1 MANENVKIIVQE
13 VDETRP
19 KGSGAS
25 SDIVYVP
32 GFGNDFISAE
42 YRNVP
47 ILCST
52 VDEFETYFG
61 STPYRFTSVDVNN
74 VALANWANVHVGD
87 YDRSYIYAKE
97 LINAGLAVLYENI
110 SLDENAHV
118 NIGTFEST
126 DLTKAQNSRNV
137 FYASKEYVTTPA
149 TVTFGLE
156 GQPVY
161 GAVSLIAKGRE
172 DVTVTVKSLST
183 NNDKFVVKDTVI
195 KWENATAE
203 ELESVI
209 CTAELEIGAPGSFCL
224 NLVVGDN
231 IGDDVPTSGN
241 ILEYFY
247 GENGLTT
254 RLDNLKDKN
263 EYTVKYITSGGYPT
277 FVGKYALASK
287 MLDCANNRNDAVA
300 LIDHDDRY
308 GDTNED
314 LTLTGD
320 LYTSVNDYFAT
331 AAHSEFGAMFT
342 PWGDYT
348 CVTVDDPTATVQ
360 AMPASFGYLLCLA
373 NAIKTSPNWLAMAGV
388 TRGIVPNLR
397 RLRTTKVLSNVI
409 AENYQPKY
417 GTEGNKIS
425 INAITN
431 VKPYGLTIWGN
442 RTLKPVHS
450 KGTVA
455 TNFLN
460 TRNMISDIKKLAYNT
475 AKSLMFEQDSDELW
489 LRFKSGVSPL
499 LDQLKSGF
507 GISDY
512 KLIRSNTKYNGKALT
527 RGEMAAIIKIFP
539 LYAIEY
545 FEITV
550 LVSDNDV
557 AIS

>member
-19 KGSGAS
+19 RGSGAS

-32 GFGNDFISAE
+32 GLGNEFISAE
-42 YRNVP
+42 YRNTPV
-47 ILCST
+47 LCST
-52 VDEFETYFG
+52 IEEFETYFG
-61 STPYRFTSVDVNN
+61 ATPYRFPADAHHYIKVNK
-74 VALANWANVHVGD
+74 GD

-97 LINAGLAVLYENI
+97 LINAGLAVLYEDI
-110 SLDENAHV
+110 CPDENAHV

-126 DLTKAQNSRNV
+126 DVPRVTNSRNV
-137 FYASKEYVTTPA
+137 FNSNGKSIA
-149 TVTFGLE
+149 TVTFRLE
-156 GQPVY
+156 GLGAY
-161 GAVSLIAKGRE
+161 GKVSLVPKKGDCSSVEITALDTSISKFIPAGSVITWE
-172 DVTVTVKSLST
+172 D
-183 NNDKFVVKDTVI
+183 
-195 KWENATAE
+195 ATAE
-203 ELESVI
+203 ELDSVL
-209 CTAELEIGAPGSFCL
+209 CTATLAIEGEGQFCL
-224 NLVVGDN
+224 NLVVGDV
-231 IGDDVPTSGN
+231 GADVATTDDR
-241 ILEYFY
+241 LEYFY
-247 GENGLTT
+247 SKLPE

-277 FVGKYALASK
+277 FVLIPQKDGTTGYTLAAK
-287 MLDCANNRNDAVA
+287 MLECANNRNDAIA
-300 LIDHDDRY
+300 LIDHVD
-308 GDTNED
+308 NENAPLGLND
-314 LTLTGD
+314 SG
-320 LYTSVNDYFAT
+320 SVYKDANEYFST
-331 AAHSEFGAMFT
+331 APHGEFGAMFT

-348 CVTVDDPTATVQ
+348 CSTMNGTTASLQ

-373 NAIKTSPNWLAMAGV
+373 SAIKTSPNWLAMAGV
-388 TRGIVPNLR
+388 TRGIVPNLK

-417 GTEGNKIS
+417 GSEKNRIA

-442 RTLKPVHS
+442 RTLKPVS
-450 KGTVA
+450 AKGTVA

-475 AKSLMFEQDSDELW
+475 AKSLMFEQDSDTLW
-489 LRFKSGVSPL
+489 LSFKSGVSPL

-512 KLIRSNTKYNGKALT
+512 KLIRSNRRYNGDALT
-527 RGEMAAIIKIFP
+527 RGEMAAVIKIFP

-550 LVSDNDV
+550 VVSDNDV